1 IHSLTASSLFGVP
14 LEEVTEELRRRGKT
28 VNFGIVYGIS
38 EFGLAKELGISEES
52 AREYIEQYFKK
63 FPKVKEYIDRTVEEA
78 REKGYVRTIFGRKRP
93 LPELSSSNRM
103 VREFG
108 KRAAINAPV
117 QGSAADLIKLAM
129 IKIHRRLKR
138 EGLPAR
144 LLLQVHDE
152 LLIETRKDIREYV
165 KEILKEEMENA
176 YPLSVP
182 LVVKIGEGENW
193 GMITH

>member
-1 IHSLTASSLFGVP
+1 
-14 LEEVTEELRRRGKT
+14 
-28 VNFGIVYGIS
+28 
-38 EFGLAKELGISEES
+38 
-52 AREYIEQYFKK
+52 
-63 FPKVKEYIDRTVEEA
+63 
-78 REKGYVRTIFGRKRP
+78 
-93 LPELSSSNRM
+93 NRM